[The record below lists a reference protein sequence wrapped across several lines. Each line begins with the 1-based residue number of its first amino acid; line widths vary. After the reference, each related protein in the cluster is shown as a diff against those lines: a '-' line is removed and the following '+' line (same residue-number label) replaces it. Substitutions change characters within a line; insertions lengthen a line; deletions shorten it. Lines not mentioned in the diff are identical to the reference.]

1 MLMKQSTLDT
11 LGVLIWLWFK
21 VGKYDRGAATE
32 QNLTADNA
40 ETRVMTFFA
49 KRDVLSVQG
58 QFFYPPL
65 ILSPSIVKLRLLFR
79 VGCEEI
85 GPENWNTQL
94 TLGRRKEFIGIFK
107 QDNNNFP
114 HQSGLQQSSLTKRS
128 SGVQESHKCSGTSTI
143 PTSKRLLHLSR
154 NERLLKKTFR

>member
-40 ETRVMTFFA
+40 ETRVMNSFA
-49 KRDVLSVQG
+49 KRDVLST
-58 QFFYPPL
+58 PL
-65 ILSPSIVKLRLLFR
+65 ILFPLIVKLRLLFG